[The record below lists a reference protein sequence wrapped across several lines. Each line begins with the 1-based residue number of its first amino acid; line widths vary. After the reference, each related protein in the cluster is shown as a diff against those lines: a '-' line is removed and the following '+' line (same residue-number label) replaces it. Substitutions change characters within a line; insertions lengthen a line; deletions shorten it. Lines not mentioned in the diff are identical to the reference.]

1 MELTTPV
8 TQRTI
13 KLALGDAIPRI
24 GCHGVSWPTLIDRN
38 LSKVSAVLGASLA
51 DHDLAC
57 PGRLAA

>member
-1 MELTTPV
+1 MELATPV

-13 KLALGDAIPRI
+13 KLALGDAVPRI
-24 GCHGVSWPTLIDRN
+24 RCHGMGWPSLIDRN
-38 LSKVSAVLGASLA
+38 LGKVSAVLGASLA